1 MYKLFIFILLFLFT
15 QSGWS
20 QQQLL
25 VLQPDSICG
34 KDAMVHGLS
43 GYTNLNLGNNVQLPV
58 TSWTFSSIPGTV
70 RSLIEFDLSSLPPNA
85 TIVQANLSLY
95 AWPYTNGMGQHSS
108 QSGSNSAWVKR
119 VISSWDEQTVTWNT
133 QPNTTNLNQVALPQ
147 STSPTQNYIN
157 VDVTTLVD
165 DMLQNIGSSY
175 GFMFQLQT
183 EQYYRR
189 LNFCSSDYSVANL
202 RPKLEIEYI
211 GSPVVSYNLNLGND
225 TVLCNGGQLLLS
237 PGILSGEY
245 IWQDGSTSSVY
256 NVEESGEYS
265 VQVSTC
271 NHVYRDTIS
280 IEFSE
285 EPSVNFGSDTVLC
298 IGNTLSLNV
307 DQMNSISTYLWQ
319 DGTVASNYT
328 ITEPGE
334 YWVQISNNCNIVSDT
349 IYVKFKEGESINLGE
364 DISLCENNEVILNAE
379 VEDALGYL
387 WQDNSSG
394 EELIVTQSGIY
405 WVEVETL
412 CGVIADTI
420 EIDVLLNPVVDLGED
435 IKLCEGDQITL
446 DVHQDNSIYLWQDN
460 SITPQLEVL
469 ESGVY
474 WVEVTNACGS
484 VRDTLIVSKEDC
496 LDCSIKYPNSFT
508 PNGDLINDVFIP
520 IVDCDLVNF
529 SLDIYDRWG
538 KRLYNTTD
546 WNIGWN
552 GMYKEEVVSNGVYV
566 YKSKYAFDSGQ
577 VKHLEGSVL
586 VIR

>member
-1 MYKLFIFILLFLFT
+1 
-15 QSGWS
+15 
-20 QQQLL
+20 
-25 VLQPDSICG
+25 
-34 KDAMVHGLS
+34 
-43 GYTNLNLGNNVQLPV
+43 LNLVEG
-58 TSWTFSSIPGTV
+58 
-70 RSLIEFDLSSLPPNA
+70 
-85 TIVQANLSLY
+85 
-95 AWPYTNGMGQHSS
+95 
-108 QSGSNSAWVKR
+108 
-119 VISSWDEQTVTWNT
+119 
-133 QPNTTNLNQVALPQ
+133 
-147 STSPTQNYIN
+147 
-157 VDVTTLVD
+157 
-165 DMLQNIGSSY
+165 
-175 GFMFQLQT
+175 
-183 EQYYRR
+183 
-189 LNFCSSDYSVANL
+189 
-202 RPKLEIEYI
+202 
-211 GSPVVSYNLNLGND
+211 PVV
-225 TVLCNGGQLLLS
+225 
-237 PGILSGEY
+237 
-245 IWQDGSTSSVY
+245 
-256 NVEESGEYS
+256 
-265 VQVSTC
+265 
-271 NHVYRDTIS
+271 
-280 IEFSE
+280 
-285 EPSVNFGSDTVLC
+285 
-298 IGNTLSLNV
+298 
-307 DQMNSISTYLWQ
+307 
-319 DGTVASNYT
+319 A
-328 ITEPGE
+328 
-334 YWVQISNNCNIVSDT
+334 
-349 IYVKFKEGESINLGE
+349 
-364 DISLCENNEVILNAE
+364 
-379 VEDALGYL
+379 
-387 WQDNSSG
+387 
-394 EELIVTQSGIY
+394 QSGIY